1 MTNDEQRVDVLSV
14 SHLKVAYGGNLAVN
28 VDSLTVKKGEIV
40 GVVGANGAGKSS
52 LVNGLAG
59 WSRGRARVT
68 GQVRLG
74 DLSVD
79 ILPTYERVRSG
90 LLLVPEGKLVFSHL
104 TVHDNLTTAF
114 DPPSKEGR
122 RIYSRDEVYELFPRL
137 KERREHLG
145 SQLSGGE
152 RQMLGIGRA
161 LMLGP
166 QLLMLDEPSIGLAP
180 MLVSQVLHTMR
191 TLAQA
196 GLSVLL
202 IEQNVKAALE
212 VVDRLVL
219 LERGTIILQGSA
231 SEMANNPRIAQAYL
245 GAHA

>member
-59 WSRGRARVT
+59 WSRGHARVT

-137 KERREHLG
+137 KERRDHLG

-152 RQMLGIGRA
+152 RQ
-161 LMLGP
+161 
-166 QLLMLDEPSIGLAP
+166 MLDEPSIGLAP